1 MFNGIKGDKETSKD
15 YVFVNPKVIYV
26 LLAEDNTVKVG
37 ITSNFAKRLSS
48 IQSGSGKRII
58 EYYFTDFCSNAIEI
72 ETQIKSHFKEEKLLG
87 EWFKCSYQ
95 KMVGYL
101 KDLFK
106 KSSKQEIITYEENEK
121 RLNSF
126 FENIKSILF
135 TTKNDIADDEFFKA
149 AKVIFFYLFSYV
161 KKLEEN
167 EYLSR
172 SSEVLNSIE
181 IIKEELLSIPEYFTN
196 EQKEYLEHIEGEY
209 EKIYQGDR
217 Q

>member
-1 MFNGIKGDKETSKD
+1 MFNVTKSDKETSKD

-48 IQSGSGKRII
+48 IQSGSGKRIT
-58 EYYFTDFCSNAIEI
+58 ECYFTDFCSNAIEI
-72 ETQIKSHFKEEKLLG
+72 ETKIKSYFKEDKILG
-87 EWFKCSYQ
+87 EWFKCSYK
-95 KMVGYL
+95 KMVEYL
-101 KDLFK
+101 KEVFEKDA
-106 KSSKQEIITYEENEK
+106 KQKIITSEENEK
-121 RLNSF
+121 LLNNF
-126 FENIKSILF
+126 FENIKQILF
-135 TTKNDIADDEFFKA
+135 TAKNDIADDEFFKA

-181 IIKEELLSIPEYFTN
+181 IIKEELLSIPEYFTD

-209 EKIYQGDR
+209 EKIYQGDG